1 MASYI
6 NPLVWE
12 IGLTAI
18 QAAITINV
26 QLKTHRPILKCEY
39 LASSPSDLAGASDIR

>member
-1 MASYI
+1 MASYM
-6 NPLVWE
+6 VWE

-18 QAAITINV
+18 QAAVTINV

-39 LASSPSDLAGASDIR
+39 LAREPS